1 MSNFLRSF
9 SNLTLSTPNHDIP
22 LRALFTQFEFFTST
36 LDIDYIGNLSN
47 FPNFKSLNLPTSIS
61 GHIEEIGDSKLEEQ
75 FESNNS
81 CQLICST
88 REDSYSSIYVIVPKL
103 NPYLPESSFRSNYLI
118 LRFALEALL
127 GAEPAN
133 LVLHI
138 ENIKNSIKIIQL
150 KNAQLFKTISS
161 LEQENLTANEDKA
174 KAESLNNAFLN
185 EFTCIRK
192 KIVKLYKEFEKL
204 QREEEKCGPGLRCVL
219 CENNLKSVVYLPC
232 GHLIVCDECL
242 TQNLKTEPN
251 SVLERRRKCLYCQQ
265 CKQKVKET
273 RLVHFK

>member
-1 MSNFLRSF
+1 MS
-9 SNLTLSTPNHDIP
+9 
-22 LRALFTQFEFFTST
+22 
-36 LDIDYIGNLSN
+36 
-47 FPNFKSLNLPTSIS
+47 SIS
-61 GHIEEIGDSKLEEQ
+61 GHLEEIEDSKLDEQ
-75 FESNNS
+75 FESNYS

-88 REDSYSSIYVIVPKL
+88 KEDLYSSIYVIVPKL
-103 NPYLPESSFRSNYLI
+103 NPYIPETSFKSDYMI
-118 LRFALEALL
+118 LRFTLEELL
-127 GAEPAN
+127 GNQSEN

-138 ENIKNSIKIIQL
+138 ENIKNSIQIIQL
-150 KNAQLFKTISS
+150 KNAQLFKNISII
-161 LEQENLTANEDKA
+161 EHENFLANEYKA
-174 KAESLNNAFLN
+174 KAESLNNTFLN
-185 EFTCIRK
+185 EFTSIRK

-204 QREEEKCGPGLRCVL
+204 QKEEEKCGPALRCVL

-251 SVLERRRKCLYCQQ
+251 SVLERRRKCLYCQK